1 MTTTQPK
8 QISRASRLTIGLF
21 FILAIFLV
29 RLFYIQIINHE
40 MYLAKANQMQISKR
54 TINPE
59 RGQIYTKDQNGD
71 IVPLVLNQA
80 VYTVFADPTQ
90 VKNADKI
97 KQVVTE
103 VAGDQVIKSNFDKL
117 SSTSLQYVVLARQIT
132 HSQAEKIQEAD
143 LAGVGLQSSSRRVYT
158 EGKLANQVLGFVN
171 ADGEGQYGI
180 EQYLNTELT
189 GQAGLL
195 QSVTDVRRI
204 PLTIGVHDVSIPA
217 QDGTDYVL
225 TIDRSVQ
232 AQAESILKE
241 GLDNVDSDSGS
252 IIVMN
257 PNNGHIMA
265 MANYPDFDP
274 SDYSKVT
281 DATAFQNHAVS
292 YAFEPGSVMKTM
304 TTSMSLDLGKITPDT
319 TFTDTNCVQVDDAKI
334 CNADGD
340 EKFNGRTF
348 TMTKVLQYSLN
359 TGVIWQLKQIGG
371 GDITKAARQTMYEYF
386 HDKYRFGQTTGV
398 EQPGE
403 VKGTIFSPDN
413 VQGNKVR
420 YANMT
425 FGQGVSLTMVQMATA
440 FSATV
445 NGGIYYQ
452 PTLIEGTLD
461 KDGKEKAN
469 EAKVISDNVISNSA
483 SSNIRKMMYEAR
495 RGSWPTA
502 DGGYYVGSKTGTA
515 QIYDEK
521 TGTYSKDRTTGTTI
535 GFGADKD
542 GNAQYVIM
550 VRIEYSGK
558 QGFAGSL
565 AANPVFTKMSNW
577 LAQYEGITKP

>member
-1 MTTTQPK
+1 MTNQSEK
-8 QISRASRLTIGLF
+8 LSRASRLTIGLF
-21 FILAIFLV
+21 LVLAIFLV
-29 RLFYIQIINHE
+29 RLFYIQVINHE
-40 MYLAKANQMQISKR
+40 EFLAKANQMQISKR

-59 RGQIYTKDQNGD
+59 RGQLYAKDQNGE
-71 IVPLVLNQA
+71 IVPLVLNQT

-90 VKNADKI
+90 VKDVK
-97 KQVVTE
+97 KVEKLVTD
-103 VAGDQVIKSNFDKL
+103 VAGDQMIEANFDKL
-117 SSTSLQYVVLARQIT
+117 TSTTLQYVVLARQIT

-171 ADGEGQYGI
+171 ADGEGQYGL

-189 GQAGLL
+189 GEAGLL

-217 QDGTDYVL
+217 KDGTDYVL

-232 AQAESILKE
+232 AQAESILQE
-241 GLDNVDSDSGS
+241 GLNNVNSDSGS
-252 IIVMN
+252 IIVMD
-257 PNNGHIMA
+257 PNNGHIVA

-274 SDYSKVT
+274 SNYTKVT

-292 YAFEPGSVMKTM
+292 YAFEPGSVMKAM
-304 TTSMSLDLGKITPDT
+304 TTSMSLDLGTINPDT
-319 TFTDTNCVQVDDAKI
+319 TFTDPNCMQIDDAKI
-334 CNADGD
+334 CNAEGD
-340 EKFNGRTF
+340 EKFTGRTF

-359 TGVIWQLKQIGG
+359 TGVMWQLQQIGG
-371 GDITKAARQTMYEYF
+371 GDITKVARQTMYEYF
-386 HDKYRFGQTTGV
+386 HDKYRFGQKTGV

-403 VKGTIFSPDN
+403 VGGTIFSPDN

-425 FGQGVSLTMVQMATA
+425 FGQGVSVTMVQMAAA

-445 NGGIYYQ
+445 NGGTYYQ
-452 PTLIEGTLD
+452 PTLIDGTLD
-461 KDGKEKAN
+461 QDGKETAN
-469 EAKVISDNVISNSA
+469 QSKVVSDNVISDSA
-483 SSNIRKMMYEAR
+483 SSNIRKMMFEAR

-515 QIYDEK
+515 QIYDDATK
-521 TGTYSKDRTTGTTI
+521 TYSKDRTTGTTI

-558 QGFAGSL
+558 QGFAGSV

>member
-1 MTTTQPK
+1 MTNQSEK
-8 QISRASRLTIGLF
+8 LSRASRLTIGLF
-21 FILAIFLV
+21 LVLAIFLV
-29 RLFYIQIINHE
+29 RLFYIQVINHE
-40 MYLAKANQMQISKR
+40 EFLAKANQMQISKR

-59 RGQIYTKDQNGD
+59 RGQLYAKDQNGE
-71 IVPLVLNQA
+71 IVPLVLNQT

-90 VKNADKI
+90 VKD
-97 KQVVTE
+97 VTKVE
-103 VAGDQVIKSNFDKL
+103 KLVTDVAGDQMIEANFDKL
-117 SSTSLQYVVLARQIT
+117 TSTTLQYVVLARQLT

-171 ADGEGQYGI
+171 ADGEGQYGL

-189 GQAGLL
+189 GEAGLL

-217 QDGTDYVL
+217 KDGTDYVL

-232 AQAESILKE
+232 AQAESILQE
-241 GLDNVDSDSGS
+241 GLNNVNSDSGS
-252 IIVMN
+252 IIVMD
-257 PNNGHIMA
+257 PNNGHIVA

-274 SDYSKVT
+274 SNYTKVT

-292 YAFEPGSVMKTM
+292 YAFEPGSVMKAM
-304 TTSMSLDLGKITPDT
+304 TTSMSLDLGTINPDT
-319 TFTDTNCVQVDDAKI
+319 TFTDPNCMQIDDAKI
-334 CNADGD
+334 CNAEGD
-340 EKFNGRTF
+340 EKFTGRTF

-359 TGVIWQLKQIGG
+359 TGVMWQLQQIGG

-386 HDKYRFGQTTGV
+386 HDKYRFGQKTGV

-403 VKGTIFSPDN
+403 VGGTIFSPDN

-425 FGQGVSLTMVQMATA
+425 FGQGVSVTMVQMAAA

-445 NGGIYYQ
+445 NGGTYYQ
-452 PTLIEGTLD
+452 PTLIDGTLD
-461 KDGKEKAN
+461 QDGKETAN
-469 EAKVISDNVISNSA
+469 QSKVVSDNVISDSA
-483 SSNIRKMMYEAR
+483 SSNIRKMMFEAR

-515 QIYDEK
+515 QIYDDATK
-521 TGTYSKDRTTGTTI
+521 TYSKDRTTGTTI

-558 QGFAGSL
+558 QGFAGSV

>member
-1 MTTTQPK
+1 MTNQSEK
-8 QISRASRLTIGLF
+8 LSRASRLTIGLF
-21 FILAIFLV
+21 LVLAIFLV
-29 RLFYIQIINHE
+29 RLFYIQVINHE
-40 MYLAKANQMQISKR
+40 EFLAKANQMQISKR

-59 RGQIYTKDQNGD
+59 RGQLYAKDQNGE
-71 IVPLVLNQA
+71 IVPLVLNQT

-90 VKNADKI
+90 VKDVK
-97 KQVVTE
+97 KVEKLVTD
-103 VAGDQVIKSNFDKL
+103 VAGDQMIEANFDKL
-117 SSTSLQYVVLARQIT
+117 TSTTLQYVVLARQIT

-171 ADGEGQYGI
+171 ADGEGQYGL

-189 GQAGLL
+189 GEAGLL

-217 QDGTDYVL
+217 KDGTDYVL

-232 AQAESILKE
+232 AQAESILQE
-241 GLDNVDSDSGS
+241 GLNNVNSDSGS
-252 IIVMN
+252 IIVMD
-257 PNNGHIMA
+257 PNNGHIVA

-274 SDYSKVT
+274 SNYTKVT
-281 DATAFQNHAVS
+281 DAAAFQNHAVS
-292 YAFEPGSVMKTM
+292 YAFEPGSVMKAM
-304 TTSMSLDLGKITPDT
+304 TTSMSLDLGTINPDT
-319 TFTDTNCVQVDDAKI
+319 TFTDPNCMQIDDAKI
-334 CNADGD
+334 CNAEGD
-340 EKFNGRTF
+340 EKFTGRTF

-359 TGVIWQLKQIGG
+359 TGVMWQLQQIGG
-371 GDITKAARQTMYEYF
+371 GDITKVARQTMYEYF
-386 HDKYRFGQTTGV
+386 HDKYRFGQKTGV

-403 VKGTIFSPDN
+403 VGGTIFSPDN

-425 FGQGVSLTMVQMATA
+425 FGQGVSVTMVQMAAA

-445 NGGIYYQ
+445 NGGTYYQ
-452 PTLIEGTLD
+452 PTLIDGTLD
-461 KDGKEKAN
+461 QDGKETAN
-469 EAKVISDNVISNSA
+469 QSKVVSDNVISDSA
-483 SSNIRKMMYEAR
+483 SSNIRKMMFEAR
-495 RGSWPTA
+495 RGGWPTA

-515 QIYDEK
+515 QIYDDATK
-521 TGTYSKDRTTGTTI
+521 TYSKDRTTGTTI

-558 QGFAGSL
+558 QGFAGSV

>member
-1 MTTTQPK
+1 MTNHSEK
-8 QISRASRLTIGLF
+8 LSRASRLTIGLF
-21 FILAIFLV
+21 LVLAIFLV
-29 RLFYIQIINHE
+29 RLFYIQVINHE
-40 MYLAKANQMQISKR
+40 EFLAKANQMQISKR

-59 RGQIYTKDQNGD
+59 RGQLYAKDQNGE
-71 IVPLVLNQA
+71 IVPLVLNQT

-90 VKNADKI
+90 VKDVK
-97 KQVVTE
+97 KVEKLVTD
-103 VAGDQVIKSNFDKL
+103 VAGDQMIEANFDKL
-117 SSTSLQYVVLARQIT
+117 TSTTLQYVVLARQIT

-171 ADGEGQYGI
+171 ADGEGQYGL

-189 GQAGLL
+189 GEAGLL

-217 QDGTDYVL
+217 KDGTDYVL

-232 AQAESILKE
+232 AQAESILQE
-241 GLDNVDSDSGS
+241 GLNNVNSDSGS
-252 IIVMN
+252 IIVMD
-257 PNNGHIMA
+257 PNNGHIVA

-274 SDYSKVT
+274 SNYTKVT
-281 DATAFQNHAVS
+281 DAAAFQNHAVS
-292 YAFEPGSVMKTM
+292 YAFEPGSVMKAM
-304 TTSMSLDLGKITPDT
+304 TTSMSLDLGTINPDT
-319 TFTDTNCVQVDDAKI
+319 TFTDPNCMQIDDAKI
-334 CNADGD
+334 CNAEGD
-340 EKFNGRTF
+340 EKFTGRTF
-348 TMTKVLQYSLN
+348 TLTKVLQYSLN
-359 TGVIWQLKQIGG
+359 TGVMWQLQQIGG

-386 HDKYRFGQTTGV
+386 HDKYRFGQKTGV

-403 VKGTIFSPDN
+403 VGGTIFSPDN

-425 FGQGVSLTMVQMATA
+425 FGQGVSVTMVQMAAA

-445 NGGIYYQ
+445 NGGTYYQ
-452 PTLIEGTLD
+452 PTLIDGTLD
-461 KDGKEKAN
+461 QDGKETAN
-469 EAKVISDNVISNSA
+469 QSKVVSDNVISDSA
-483 SSNIRKMMYEAR
+483 SSNIRKMMFEAR

-515 QIYDEK
+515 QIYDDATK
-521 TGTYSKDRTTGTTI
+521 TYSKDRTTGTTI

-558 QGFAGSL
+558 QGFAGSV

>member
-1 MTTTQPK
+1 MTNQSEK
-8 QISRASRLTIGLF
+8 LSRASRLTIGLF
-21 FILAIFLV
+21 LVLAIFLV
-29 RLFYIQIINHE
+29 RLFYIQVINHE
-40 MYLAKANQMQISKR
+40 EFLAKANQMQISKR

-59 RGQIYTKDQNGD
+59 RGQLYAKDQNGE
-71 IVPLVLNQA
+71 IVPLVLNQT

-90 VKNADKI
+90 VKDVK
-97 KQVVTE
+97 KVEKLVTD
-103 VAGDQVIKSNFDKL
+103 VAGDQMIEANFDKL
-117 SSTSLQYVVLARQIT
+117 TSTTLQYVVLARQIT

-171 ADGEGQYGI
+171 ADGEGQYGL

-189 GQAGLL
+189 GEAGLL

-217 QDGTDYVL
+217 KDGTDYVL

-232 AQAESILKE
+232 AQAESILQE
-241 GLDNVDSDSGS
+241 GLNNVNSDSGS
-252 IIVMN
+252 IIVMD
-257 PNNGHIMA
+257 PNNGHIVA

-274 SDYSKVT
+274 SNYTKVT

-292 YAFEPGSVMKTM
+292 YAFEPGSVMKAM
-304 TTSMSLDLGKITPDT
+304 TTSMSLDLGTINPDT
-319 TFTDTNCVQVDDAKI
+319 TFTDPNCMQIDDAKI
-334 CNADGD
+334 CNAEGD
-340 EKFNGRTF
+340 EKFTGRTF

-359 TGVIWQLKQIGG
+359 TGVMWQLQQIGG
-371 GDITKAARQTMYEYF
+371 GDITKAARQMMYEYF
-386 HDKYRFGQTTGV
+386 HDKYRFGQKTGV

-403 VKGTIFSPDN
+403 VGGTIFSPDN

-425 FGQGVSLTMVQMATA
+425 FGQGVSVTMVQMAAA

-445 NGGIYYQ
+445 NGGTYYQ
-452 PTLIEGTLD
+452 PTLIDGTLD
-461 KDGKEKAN
+461 QDGKETAN
-469 EAKVISDNVISNSA
+469 QSKVVSDNVISDSA
-483 SSNIRKMMYEAR
+483 SSNIRKMMFEAR

-515 QIYDEK
+515 QIYDDATK
-521 TGTYSKDRTTGTTI
+521 TYSKDRTTGTTI

-558 QGFAGSL
+558 QGFAGSV

>member
-1 MTTTQPK
+1 MTNQSEK
-8 QISRASRLTIGLF
+8 LSRASRLTIGLF
-21 FILAIFLV
+21 LVLAIFLV
-29 RLFYIQIINHE
+29 RLFYIQVINHE
-40 MYLAKANQMQISKR
+40 EFLAKANQMQISKR

-59 RGQIYTKDQNGD
+59 RGQLYAKDQNGE
-71 IVPLVLNQA
+71 IVPLVLNQT

-90 VKNADKI
+90 VKDVK
-97 KQVVTE
+97 KVEKLVTD
-103 VAGDQVIKSNFDKL
+103 VAGDQMIEANFDKL
-117 SSTSLQYVVLARQIT
+117 TSTTLQYVVLARQIT

-171 ADGEGQYGI
+171 ADGEGQYGL

-189 GQAGLL
+189 GEAGLL

-217 QDGTDYVL
+217 KDGTDYVL

-232 AQAESILKE
+232 AQAESILQE
-241 GLDNVDSDSGS
+241 GLNNVNSDSGS
-252 IIVMN
+252 IIVMD
-257 PNNGHIMA
+257 PNNGHIVA

-274 SDYSKVT
+274 SNYTKVT
-281 DATAFQNHAVS
+281 DAAAFQNHAVS
-292 YAFEPGSVMKTM
+292 YAFEPGSVMKAM
-304 TTSMSLDLGKITPDT
+304 TTSMSLDLGTINPDT
-319 TFTDTNCVQVDDAKI
+319 TFTDPNCMQIDDAKI
-334 CNADGD
+334 CNAEGD
-340 EKFNGRTF
+340 EKFTGRTF

-359 TGVIWQLKQIGG
+359 TGVMWQLQQIGG

-386 HDKYRFGQTTGV
+386 HDKYRFGQKTGV

-403 VKGTIFSPDN
+403 VGGTIFSPDN

-425 FGQGVSLTMVQMATA
+425 FGQGVSVTMVQMAAA

-445 NGGIYYQ
+445 NGGTYYQ
-452 PTLIEGTLD
+452 PTLIDGTLD
-461 KDGKEKAN
+461 QDGKETAN
-469 EAKVISDNVISNSA
+469 QLKVVSDNVISDSA
-483 SSNIRKMMYEAR
+483 SSNIRKMMFEAR

-515 QIYDEK
+515 QIYDDATK
-521 TGTYSKDRTTGTTI
+521 TYSKDRTTGTTI

-558 QGFAGSL
+558 QGFAGSV

>member
-1 MTTTQPK
+1 MTNQSEK
-8 QISRASRLTIGLF
+8 LSRASRLTVGLF
-21 FILAIFLV
+21 LVLAIFLV
-29 RLFYIQIINHE
+29 RLFYIQVINHE
-40 MYLAKANQMQISKR
+40 EFLAKANQMQISKR

-59 RGQIYTKDQNGD
+59 RGQLYAKDQNGE
-71 IVPLVLNQA
+71 IVPLVLNQT

-90 VKNADKI
+90 VKDVK
-97 KQVVTE
+97 KVEKLVTD
-103 VAGDQVIKSNFDKL
+103 VAGDQMIEANFDKL
-117 SSTSLQYVVLARQIT
+117 TSTTLQYVVLARQIT

-171 ADGEGQYGI
+171 ADGEGQYGL

-189 GQAGLL
+189 GEAGLL

-217 QDGTDYVL
+217 KDGTDYVL

-232 AQAESILKE
+232 AQAESILQE
-241 GLDNVDSDSGS
+241 GLNNVNSDSGS
-252 IIVMN
+252 IIVMD
-257 PNNGHIMA
+257 PNNGHIVA

-274 SDYSKVT
+274 SNYTKVT

-292 YAFEPGSVMKTM
+292 YAFEPGSVMKAM
-304 TTSMSLDLGKITPDT
+304 TTSMSLDLGTINPDT
-319 TFTDTNCVQVDDAKI
+319 TFTDPNCMQIDDAKI
-334 CNADGD
+334 CNAEGD
-340 EKFNGRTF
+340 EKFTGRTF

-359 TGVIWQLKQIGG
+359 TGVMWQLQQIGG

-386 HDKYRFGQTTGV
+386 HDKYRFGQKTGV

-403 VKGTIFSPDN
+403 VGGTIFSPDN

-425 FGQGVSLTMVQMATA
+425 FGQGVSVTMVQMAAA

-445 NGGIYYQ
+445 NGGTYYQ
-452 PTLIEGTLD
+452 PTLIDGTLD
-461 KDGKEKAN
+461 QDGKETAN
-469 EAKVISDNVISNSA
+469 QSKVVSDNVISDSA
-483 SSNIRKMMYEAR
+483 SSNIRKMMFEAR

-515 QIYDEK
+515 QIYDDATK
-521 TGTYSKDRTTGTTI
+521 TYSKDRTTGTTI

-558 QGFAGSL
+558 QGFAGSV

>member
-1 MTTTQPK
+1 MTNQSEK
-8 QISRASRLTIGLF
+8 LSRASRLTIGLF
-21 FILAIFLV
+21 LVLAIFLV
-29 RLFYIQIINHE
+29 RLFYIQVINHE
-40 MYLAKANQMQISKR
+40 EFLAKANQMQISKR

-59 RGQIYTKDQNGD
+59 RGQLYAKDQNGE
-71 IVPLVLNQA
+71 IVPLVLNQT

-90 VKNADKI
+90 VKDVK
-97 KQVVTE
+97 KVEKLVTD
-103 VAGDQVIKSNFDKL
+103 VAGDQMIEANFDKL
-117 SSTSLQYVVLARQIT
+117 TSTTLQYVVLARQIT

-171 ADGEGQYGI
+171 ADGEGQYGL

-189 GQAGLL
+189 GEAGLL

-217 QDGTDYVL
+217 KDGTDYVL

-232 AQAESILKE
+232 AQAESILQE
-241 GLDNVDSDSGS
+241 GLNNVNSDSGS
-252 IIVMN
+252 IIVMD
-257 PNNGHIMA
+257 PNNGHIVA

-274 SDYSKVT
+274 SNYTKVT

-292 YAFEPGSVMKTM
+292 YAFEPGSVMKAM
-304 TTSMSLDLGKITPDT
+304 TTSMSLDLGTINPDT
-319 TFTDTNCVQVDDAKI
+319 TFTDPNCMQIDDAKI
-334 CNADGD
+334 CNAEGD
-340 EKFNGRTF
+340 EKFTGRTF

-359 TGVIWQLKQIGG
+359 TGVMWQLQQIGG

-386 HDKYRFGQTTGV
+386 HDKYRFGQKTGV

-403 VKGTIFSPDN
+403 VGGTIFSPDN

-425 FGQGVSLTMVQMATA
+425 FGQGVSVTMVQMAAA

-445 NGGIYYQ
+445 NGGTYYQ
-452 PTLIEGTLD
+452 PTLIDGTLD
-461 KDGKEKAN
+461 QDGKETAN
-469 EAKVISDNVISNSA
+469 QSKVVSDNVISDSA
-483 SSNIRKMMYEAR
+483 SSNIRKMMFEAR

-515 QIYDEK
+515 QIYDDATK
-521 TGTYSKDRTTGTTI
+521 TYSKDRTTGTTI

-558 QGFAGSL
+558 QGFAGSV

>member
-1 MTTTQPK
+1 MTNQSE
-8 QISRASRLTIGLF
+8 QLSRASRLTLGLF
-21 FILAIFLV
+21 LILAIFLV
-29 RLFYIQIINHE
+29 RLFYIQVISHE
-40 MYLAKANQMQISKR
+40 EFLAKANQMQISKR

-59 RGQIYTKDQNGD
+59 RGQIYTKDQNGE
-71 IVPLVLNQA
+71 IVPLVLNQT

-90 VKNADKI
+90 VKSPEKV
-97 KQVVTE
+97 KQLVTE
-103 VAGDQVIKSNFDKL
+103 VAGSQVIKSNFDKL

-143 LAGVGLQSSSRRVYT
+143 LAGIGLQSSSRRVYT

-171 ADGEGQYGI
+171 ADGKGQYGL
-180 EQYLNTELT
+180 EQYLNTELS
-189 GQAGLL
+189 GKAGLL

-217 QDGTDYVL
+217 EDGTDYVL

-232 AQAESILKE
+232 AQAEAVLQE
-241 GLDNVDSDSGS
+241 GLKNVNSDSGS

-274 SDYSKVT
+274 SDYTKVT

-304 TTSMSLDLGKITPDT
+304 TTSMSLDLGKINPDT
-319 TFTDTNCVQVDDAKI
+319 TFTDPNCVQIDDAKI
-334 CNADGD
+334 CNAEGD
-340 EKFNGRTF
+340 EKFKGRTF

-359 TGVIWQLKQIGG
+359 TGVIWQLEQIGG
-371 GDITKAARQTMYEYF
+371 GDITKGARQTMYEYF
-386 HDKYRFGQTTGV
+386 HDKYRFGQTTGI

-425 FGQGVSLTMVQMATA
+425 FGQGVSVTMVQMATA

-445 NGGIYYQ
+445 NGGTYYQ

-461 KDGKEKAN
+461 KDGKETTRDPKI
-469 EAKVISDNVISNSA
+469 ISDTVVSDGA
-483 SSNIRKMMYEAR
+483 SRDIRKMMFEAR

-515 QIYDEK
+515 QIYDD
-521 TGTYSKDRTTGTTI
+521 TTRTYSKDRTTGTTI

-550 VRIEYSGK
+550 VRIEYSGN
-558 QGFAGSL
+558 QGFAGSV

-577 LAQYEGITKP
+577 LAQYEGMTKP

>member
-1 MTTTQPK
+1 MTNQSEK
-8 QISRASRLTIGLF
+8 LSRASRLTVGLF
-21 FILAIFLV
+21 LVLAIFLV
-29 RLFYIQIINHE
+29 RLFYIQVINHE
-40 MYLAKANQMQISKR
+40 EFLAKANQMQISKR

-59 RGQIYTKDQNGD
+59 RGQLYAKDQNGE
-71 IVPLVLNQA
+71 IVPLVLNQT

-90 VKNADKI
+90 VKDVK
-97 KQVVTE
+97 KVEKLVTD
-103 VAGDQVIKSNFDKL
+103 VAGDQMIEANFDKL
-117 SSTSLQYVVLARQIT
+117 TSTTLQYVVLARQIT

-171 ADGEGQYGI
+171 ADGEGQYGL

-189 GQAGLL
+189 GEAGLL

-217 QDGTDYVL
+217 KDGTDYVL

-232 AQAESILKE
+232 AQAESILQE
-241 GLDNVDSDSGS
+241 GLNNVNSDSGS
-252 IIVMN
+252 IIVMD
-257 PNNGHIMA
+257 PNNGHIVA

-274 SDYSKVT
+274 SNYTKVT
-281 DATAFQNHAVS
+281 DAAAFQNHAVS
-292 YAFEPGSVMKTM
+292 YAFEPGSVMKAM
-304 TTSMSLDLGKITPDT
+304 TTSMSLDLGTINPDT
-319 TFTDTNCVQVDDAKI
+319 TFTDPNCMQIDDAKI
-334 CNADGD
+334 CNAEGD
-340 EKFNGRTF
+340 EKFTGRTF

-359 TGVIWQLKQIGG
+359 TGVMWQLQQIGG

-386 HDKYRFGQTTGV
+386 HDKYRFGQKTGV

-403 VKGTIFSPDN
+403 VGGTIFSPDN

-425 FGQGVSLTMVQMATA
+425 FGQGVSVTMVQMAAA

-445 NGGIYYQ
+445 NGGTYYQ
-452 PTLIEGTLD
+452 PTLIDGTLD
-461 KDGKEKAN
+461 QDGKETAN
-469 EAKVISDNVISNSA
+469 QSKVVSDNVISDSA
-483 SSNIRKMMYEAR
+483 SSNIRKMMFEAR

-515 QIYDEK
+515 QIYDDATK
-521 TGTYSKDRTTGTTI
+521 TYSKDRTTGTTI

-558 QGFAGSL
+558 QGFAGSV

>member
-1 MTTTQPK
+1 MTNQSEK
-8 QISRASRLTIGLF
+8 LSRASRLTIGLF
-21 FILAIFLV
+21 LVLAIFLV
-29 RLFYIQIINHE
+29 RLFYIQVINHE
-40 MYLAKANQMQISKR
+40 EFLAKANQMQISKR

-59 RGQIYTKDQNGD
+59 RGQLYAKDQNGE
-71 IVPLVLNQA
+71 IVPLVLNQT

-90 VKNADKI
+90 VKDVK
-97 KQVVTE
+97 KVEKLVTD
-103 VAGDQVIKSNFDKL
+103 VAGDQMIEANFDKL
-117 SSTSLQYVVLARQIT
+117 TSTTLQYVVLARQIT

-171 ADGEGQYGI
+171 ADGEGQYGL

-189 GQAGLL
+189 GEAGLL

-217 QDGTDYVL
+217 KDGTDYVL

-232 AQAESILKE
+232 AQAESILQE
-241 GLDNVDSDSGS
+241 GLNNVNSDSGS
-252 IIVMN
+252 IIVMD
-257 PNNGHIMA
+257 PNNGHIVA
-265 MANYPDFDP
+265 MAKYPDFDP
-274 SDYSKVT
+274 SNYTKVT

-292 YAFEPGSVMKTM
+292 YAFEPGSVMKAM
-304 TTSMSLDLGKITPDT
+304 TTSMSLDLGTINPDT
-319 TFTDTNCVQVDDAKI
+319 TFTDPNCMQIDDAKI
-334 CNADGD
+334 CNAEGD
-340 EKFNGRTF
+340 EKFTGRTF

-359 TGVIWQLKQIGG
+359 TGVMWQLQQIGG

-386 HDKYRFGQTTGV
+386 HDKYRFGQKTGV

-403 VKGTIFSPDN
+403 VGGTIFSPDN

-425 FGQGVSLTMVQMATA
+425 FGQGVSVTMVQMAAA

-445 NGGIYYQ
+445 NGGTYYQ
-452 PTLIEGTLD
+452 PTLIDGTLD
-461 KDGKEKAN
+461 QDGKETAN
-469 EAKVISDNVISNSA
+469 QSKVVSDNVISDSA
-483 SSNIRKMMYEAR
+483 SSNIRKMMFEAR

-515 QIYDEK
+515 QIYDDATK
-521 TGTYSKDRTTGTTI
+521 TYSKDRTTGTTI

-558 QGFAGSL
+558 QGFAGSV

>member
-1 MTTTQPK
+1 MTNQSEK
-8 QISRASRLTIGLF
+8 LSRASRLTIGLF
-21 FILAIFLV
+21 LVLAIFLV
-29 RLFYIQIINHE
+29 RLFYIQVINHE
-40 MYLAKANQMQISKR
+40 EFLAKANQMQISKR

-59 RGQIYTKDQNGD
+59 RGQLYAKDQNGE
-71 IVPLVLNQA
+71 IVPLVLNQT

-90 VKNADKI
+90 VKDVK
-97 KQVVTE
+97 KVEKLVTD
-103 VAGDQVIKSNFDKL
+103 VAGDQMIEANFDKL
-117 SSTSLQYVVLARQIT
+117 TSTTLQYVVLARQIT

-171 ADGEGQYGI
+171 ADGEGQYGL

-189 GQAGLL
+189 GEAGLL

-217 QDGTDYVL
+217 KDGTDYVL

-232 AQAESILKE
+232 AQAESILQE
-241 GLDNVDSDSGS
+241 GLNNVNSDSGS
-252 IIVMN
+252 IIVMD
-257 PNNGHIMA
+257 PNNGHIVA

-274 SDYSKVT
+274 SNYTKVT
-281 DATAFQNHAVS
+281 DAAAFQNHVVS
-292 YAFEPGSVMKTM
+292 YAFEPGSVMKAM
-304 TTSMSLDLGKITPDT
+304 TTSMSLDLGTINPDT
-319 TFTDTNCVQVDDAKI
+319 TFTDPNCMQIDDAKI
-334 CNADGD
+334 CNAEGD
-340 EKFNGRTF
+340 EKFTGRTF

-359 TGVIWQLKQIGG
+359 TGVMWQLQQIGG

-386 HDKYRFGQTTGV
+386 HDKYRFGQKTGV

-403 VKGTIFSPDN
+403 VGGTIFSPDN

-425 FGQGVSLTMVQMATA
+425 FGQGVSVTMVQMAAA

-445 NGGIYYQ
+445 NGGTYYQ
-452 PTLIEGTLD
+452 PTLIDGTLD
-461 KDGKEKAN
+461 QDGKETAN
-469 EAKVISDNVISNSA
+469 QSKVVSDNVISDSA
-483 SSNIRKMMYEAR
+483 SSNIRKMMFEAR

-515 QIYDEK
+515 QIYDDATK
-521 TGTYSKDRTTGTTI
+521 TYSKDRTTGTTI

-558 QGFAGSL
+558 QGFAGSV

>member
-1 MTTTQPK
+1 MTNQSEK
-8 QISRASRLTIGLF
+8 LSRASRLTIGLF
-21 FILAIFLV
+21 LVLAIFLV
-29 RLFYIQIINHE
+29 RLFYIQVINHE
-40 MYLAKANQMQISKR
+40 EFLAKANQMQISKR

-59 RGQIYTKDQNGD
+59 RGQLYAKDQNGE
-71 IVPLVLNQA
+71 IVPLVLNQT

-90 VKNADKI
+90 VKDVK
-97 KQVVTE
+97 KVEKLVTD
-103 VAGDQVIKSNFDKL
+103 VAGDQMIEANFDKL
-117 SSTSLQYVVLARQIT
+117 TSTTLQYVVLARQIT

-171 ADGEGQYGI
+171 ADGEGQYGL

-189 GQAGLL
+189 GEAGLL

-217 QDGTDYVL
+217 KDGTDYVL

-232 AQAESILKE
+232 AQAESILQE
-241 GLDNVDSDSGS
+241 GLNNVNSDSGS
-252 IIVMN
+252 IIVMD
-257 PNNGHIMA
+257 PNNGHIVA

-274 SDYSKVT
+274 SNYTKVT
-281 DATAFQNHAVS
+281 DAAAFQNHAVS
-292 YAFEPGSVMKTM
+292 YAFEPGSVMKAM
-304 TTSMSLDLGKITPDT
+304 TTSMSLDLGTINPDT
-319 TFTDTNCVQVDDAKI
+319 TFTDPNCMQIDDAKI
-334 CNADGD
+334 CNAEGD
-340 EKFNGRTF
+340 EKFTGRTF

-359 TGVIWQLKQIGG
+359 TGVMWQLQQIGG

-386 HDKYRFGQTTGV
+386 HDKYRFGQKTGV

-403 VKGTIFSPDN
+403 VGGTIFPPDN

-425 FGQGVSLTMVQMATA
+425 FGQGVSVTMVQMAAA

-445 NGGIYYQ
+445 NGGTYYQ
-452 PTLIEGTLD
+452 PTLIDGTLD
-461 KDGKEKAN
+461 QDGKETAN
-469 EAKVISDNVISNSA
+469 QSKVVSDNVISDSA
-483 SSNIRKMMYEAR
+483 SSNIRKMMFEAR

-515 QIYDEK
+515 QIYDDATK
-521 TGTYSKDRTTGTTI
+521 TYSKDRTTGTTI

-558 QGFAGSL
+558 QGFAGSV

>member
-1 MTTTQPK
+1 MTNQSEK
-8 QISRASRLTIGLF
+8 LSRASRLTIGLF
-21 FILAIFLV
+21 LVLAIFLV
-29 RLFYIQIINHE
+29 RLFYIQVINHE
-40 MYLAKANQMQISKR
+40 EFLAKANQMQISKR

-59 RGQIYTKDQNGD
+59 RGQLYAKDQNGE
-71 IVPLVLNQA
+71 IVPLVLNQT

-90 VKNADKI
+90 VKDVK
-97 KQVVTE
+97 KVEKLVTD
-103 VAGDQVIKSNFDKL
+103 VAGDQMIEANFDKL
-117 SSTSLQYVVLARQIT
+117 TSTTLQYVVLARQIT

-171 ADGEGQYGI
+171 ADGEGQYGL

-189 GQAGLL
+189 GEAGLL

-217 QDGTDYVL
+217 KDGTDYVL

-232 AQAESILKE
+232 AQAESILQE
-241 GLDNVDSDSGS
+241 GLNNVNSDSGS
-252 IIVMN
+252 IIVMD
-257 PNNGHIMA
+257 PNNGHIVA

-274 SDYSKVT
+274 SNYTKVT

-292 YAFEPGSVMKTM
+292 YAFEPGSVMKAM
-304 TTSMSLDLGKITPDT
+304 TTSMSLDLGTINPDT
-319 TFTDTNCVQVDDAKI
+319 TFTDPNCMQIDDAKI
-334 CNADGD
+334 CNAEGD
-340 EKFNGRTF
+340 EKFTGRTF

-359 TGVIWQLKQIGG
+359 TGVMWQLQQIGG
-371 GDITKAARQTMYEYF
+371 SDITKAARQTMYEYF
-386 HDKYRFGQTTGV
+386 HDKYRFGQKTGV

-403 VKGTIFSPDN
+403 VGGTIFSPDN

-425 FGQGVSLTMVQMATA
+425 FGQGVSVTMVQMAAA

-445 NGGIYYQ
+445 NGGTYYQ
-452 PTLIEGTLD
+452 PTLIDGTLD
-461 KDGKEKAN
+461 QDGKETAN
-469 EAKVISDNVISNSA
+469 QSKVVSDNVISDSA
-483 SSNIRKMMYEAR
+483 SSNIRKMMFEAR

-515 QIYDEK
+515 QIYDDATK
-521 TGTYSKDRTTGTTI
+521 TYSKDRTTGTTI

-558 QGFAGSL
+558 QGFAGSV

>member
-1 MTTTQPK
+1 MTTQPNK
-8 QISRASRLTIGLF
+8 ITRALCLTIGLF
-21 FILAIFLV
+21 FVLAIFLV
-29 RLFYIQIINHE
+29 QLFRIQIINHE
-40 MYLAKANQMQISKR
+40 KFLAKANMMQISKR

-71 IVPLVLNQA
+71 IVPLVLNQT

-90 VKNADKI
+90 LKNVDKVEKVVKEI
-97 KQVVTE
+97 
-103 VAGDQVIKSNFDKL
+103 AGDQVVASNFDKL
-117 SSTSLQYVVLARQIT
+117 NSTTLQYVVLARQIS

-143 LAGVGLQSSSRRVYT
+143 LAGVGLQSSTRRVYT

-195 QSVTDVRRI
+195 QSVTDVRKI
-204 PLTIGVHDVSIPA
+204 PLTIGVHDISIPA

-232 AQAESILKE
+232 AQAEKLLKE
-241 GLDNVDSDSGS
+241 GLDNVNSDSGS

-257 PNNGHIMA
+257 PNNGHIVA

-274 SDYSKVT
+274 SEYSKVT

-304 TTSMSLDLGKITPDT
+304 TTSMSLDLGEIVPST
-319 TFTDTNCVQVDDAKI
+319 TFTDTGCVQVDDARI
-334 CNADGD
+334 CNAEGD
-340 EKFNGRTF
+340 EKFKGQTF

-359 TGVIWQLKQIGG
+359 TGVMWQLKQIGG
-371 GDITKAARQTMYEYF
+371 GDITKAARQTLYDYF
-386 HDKYRFGQTTGV
+386 HGKYRFGQKTGV
-398 EQPGE
+398 EQSGE
-403 VKGTIFSPDN
+403 VNGTIFSPDN

-425 FGQGVSLTMVQMATA
+425 FGQGLSVTMVQMAAA

-445 NGGIYYQ
+445 NGGTYYQ

-461 KDGKEKAN
+461 SNAKEKLSD
-469 EAKVISDNVISNSA
+469 AKVIADNVISADA
-483 SSNIRKMMYEAR
+483 SRNIRSMMFEAR

-502 DGGYYVGSKTGTA
+502 DNGYYVGSKTGTA
-515 QIYDEK
+515 QIYDEA
-521 TGTYSKDRTTGTTI
+521 TGTYSKTRTTGTTI

-550 VRIEYSGK
+550 VRIEYSGN
-558 QGFAGSL
+558 QGFAGSV

-577 LAQYEGITKP
+577 IAQYEGITKP

>member
-1 MTTTQPK
+1 MTNQSEK
-8 QISRASRLTIGLF
+8 LSRASRLTIGLF
-21 FILAIFLV
+21 LVLAIFLV
-29 RLFYIQIINHE
+29 RLFYIQVINHE
-40 MYLAKANQMQISKR
+40 EFLAKANQMQISKR

-59 RGQIYTKDQNGD
+59 RGQLYAKDQNGE
-71 IVPLVLNQA
+71 IVPLVLNQT

-90 VKNADKI
+90 VKDVK
-97 KQVVTE
+97 KVEKLVTD
-103 VAGDQVIKSNFDKL
+103 VAGDQMIEANFDKL
-117 SSTSLQYVVLARQIT
+117 TSTTLQYVVLARQIT

-171 ADGEGQYGI
+171 ADGEGQYGL

-189 GQAGLL
+189 GEAGLL

-217 QDGTDYVL
+217 KDGTDYVL

-232 AQAESILKE
+232 AQAESILQE
-241 GLDNVDSDSGS
+241 GLNNVNSDSGS
-252 IIVMN
+252 IIVMD
-257 PNNGHIMA
+257 PNNGHIVA

-274 SDYSKVT
+274 SNYTKVT
-281 DATAFQNHAVS
+281 DAAAFQNHAVS
-292 YAFEPGSVMKTM
+292 YAFEPGSVMKAM
-304 TTSMSLDLGKITPDT
+304 TTSMSLDLGTINPDT
-319 TFTDTNCVQVDDAKI
+319 TFTDPNCMQIDDAKI
-334 CNADGD
+334 CNAEGD
-340 EKFNGRTF
+340 EKFTGRTF

-359 TGVIWQLKQIGG
+359 TGVMWQLQQIGG

-386 HDKYRFGQTTGV
+386 HDRYRFGQKTGV

-403 VKGTIFSPDN
+403 VGGTIFSPDN

-425 FGQGVSLTMVQMATA
+425 FGQGVSVTMVQMAAA

-445 NGGIYYQ
+445 NGGTYYQ
-452 PTLIEGTLD
+452 PTLIDGTLD
-461 KDGKEKAN
+461 QDGKETAN
-469 EAKVISDNVISNSA
+469 QSKVVSDNVISDSA
-483 SSNIRKMMYEAR
+483 SSNIRKMMFEAR

-515 QIYDEK
+515 QIYDDATK
-521 TGTYSKDRTTGTTI
+521 TYSKDRTTGTTI

-558 QGFAGSL
+558 QGFAGSV

>member
-1 MTTTQPK
+1 MTNQSEK
-8 QISRASRLTIGLF
+8 LSRASRLTIGLF
-21 FILAIFLV
+21 LVLAIFLV
-29 RLFYIQIINHE
+29 RLFYIQVINHE
-40 MYLAKANQMQISKR
+40 EFLAKANQMQISKR

-59 RGQIYTKDQNGD
+59 RGQLYAKDQNGE
-71 IVPLVLNQA
+71 IVPLVLNQT

-90 VKNADKI
+90 VKDVK
-97 KQVVTE
+97 KVEKLVTD
-103 VAGDQVIKSNFDKL
+103 VASDQMIEANFDKL
-117 SSTSLQYVVLARQIT
+117 TSTTLQYVVLARQIT

-171 ADGEGQYGI
+171 ADGEGQYGL

-189 GQAGLL
+189 GEAGLL

-217 QDGTDYVL
+217 KDGTDYVL

-232 AQAESILKE
+232 AQAESILQE
-241 GLDNVDSDSGS
+241 GLNNVNSDSGS
-252 IIVMN
+252 IIVMD
-257 PNNGHIMA
+257 PNNGHIVA

-274 SDYSKVT
+274 SNYTKVT
-281 DATAFQNHAVS
+281 DAAAFQNHAVS
-292 YAFEPGSVMKTM
+292 YAFEPGSVMKAM
-304 TTSMSLDLGKITPDT
+304 TTSMSLDLGTINPDT
-319 TFTDTNCVQVDDAKI
+319 TFTDPNCMQIDDAKI
-334 CNADGD
+334 CNAEGD
-340 EKFNGRTF
+340 EKFTGRTF

-359 TGVIWQLKQIGG
+359 TGVMWQLQQIGG

-386 HDKYRFGQTTGV
+386 HDKYRFGQKTGV

-403 VKGTIFSPDN
+403 VGGTIFSPDN

-425 FGQGVSLTMVQMATA
+425 FGQGVSVTMVQMAAA

-445 NGGIYYQ
+445 NGGTYYQ
-452 PTLIEGTLD
+452 PTLIDGTLD
-461 KDGKEKAN
+461 QDGKETAN
-469 EAKVISDNVISNSA
+469 QSKVVSDNVISDSA
-483 SSNIRKMMYEAR
+483 SSNIRKMMFEAR

-515 QIYDEK
+515 QIYDDATK
-521 TGTYSKDRTTGTTI
+521 TYSKDRTTGTTI

-558 QGFAGSL
+558 QGFAGSV

>member
-1 MTTTQPK
+1 MTNQSEK
-8 QISRASRLTIGLF
+8 LSRASRLTIGLF
-21 FILAIFLV
+21 LVLAIFLV
-29 RLFYIQIINHE
+29 RLFYIQVINHE
-40 MYLAKANQMQISKR
+40 EFLAKANQMQISKR

-59 RGQIYTKDQNGD
+59 RGQLYAKDQNGE
-71 IVPLVLNQA
+71 IVPLVLNQT

-90 VKNADKI
+90 VKDVK
-97 KQVVTE
+97 KVEKLVTD
-103 VAGDQVIKSNFDKL
+103 VAGDQMIEANFDKL
-117 SSTSLQYVVLARQIT
+117 TSTTLQYVVLARQIT

-171 ADGEGQYGI
+171 ADGEGQYGL

-189 GQAGLL
+189 GEAGLL

-217 QDGTDYVL
+217 KDGTDYVL

-232 AQAESILKE
+232 AQAESILQE
-241 GLDNVDSDSGS
+241 GLNNVNSDSGS
-252 IIVMN
+252 IIVMD
-257 PNNGHIMA
+257 PNNGHIVA

-274 SDYSKVT
+274 SNYTKVT
-281 DATAFQNHAVS
+281 DAAAFQNHAVS
-292 YAFEPGSVMKTM
+292 YAFEPGSVMKAM
-304 TTSMSLDLGKITPDT
+304 TTSMSLDLGTINPDT
-319 TFTDTNCVQVDDAKI
+319 TFTDPNCMQIDDAKI
-334 CNADGD
+334 CNAEGD
-340 EKFNGRTF
+340 EKFTGRTF

-359 TGVIWQLKQIGG
+359 TGVMWQLQQIGG

-386 HDKYRFGQTTGV
+386 HDKYRFGQKTGV

-403 VKGTIFSPDN
+403 VGGTIFSPDN

-425 FGQGVSLTMVQMATA
+425 FGQGVSVTMVQMAAA

-445 NGGIYYQ
+445 NGGTYYQ
-452 PTLIEGTLD
+452 PTLIDGTLD
-461 KDGKEKAN
+461 QDGKETAN
-469 EAKVISDNVISNSA
+469 QSKVVSDNVISDSA
-483 SSNIRKMMYEAR
+483 SSNIRKMMFEAR

-515 QIYDEK
+515 QIYDDATK
-521 TGTYSKDRTTGTTI
+521 TYSKDRTTGTTI

-558 QGFAGSL
+558 QGFAGSV